1 MKKNL
6 ITSIKLF
13 AALTI
18 ITGIIYPLCVTVL
31 AQITFPFQSNGS
43 IINLDGKNIGSELIG
58 QDFSSNK
65 YFKGRPSSIDHN
77 PMPSGGSNLG
87 PASARLIDSVQ
98 EREQIF
104 RKTNALPENRQIPS
118 EMLFA
123 SASGVDPQISP
134 ESALMQVNRICSA
147 RGFDENKKKK
157 LLELINRLIE
167 KPQWGIF
174 GESRINVL
182 LLNIELDKMQFQYNG

>member
-31 AQITFPFQSNGS
+31 AQIVFPYQSNGS
-43 IINLDGKNIGSELIG
+43 IIKLNGTNIGSELIG
-58 QDFSSNK
+58 QDFSINK
-65 YFKGRPSSIDHN
+65 YFRGRPSAIGYN

-87 PASARLIDSVQ
+87 PTSVMLVDSVRERDKLFIKVNVLQ
-98 EREQIF
+98 EE
-104 RKTNALPENRQIPS
+104 TPLPS
-118 EMLFA
+118 EMLFS
-123 SASGVDPQISP
+123 SASGVDPHISP
-134 ESALMQVNRICSA
+134 ESALLQVNRVCSA
-147 RGFDENKKKK
+147 RGFNENKKKN

-182 LLNIELDKMQFQYNG
+182 LLNIELDKM